1 MNDEIQENA
10 REAELELR
18 EELDMANCRAMEAQR
33 RLEAM
38 QESIAD
44 YETTIVKFK
53 ELVSQLQVIVTNWN
67 CSLFMSY
74 IISQSKLMFFSDLL
88 AI

>member
-18 EELDMANCRAMEAQR
+18 EELDMANSRAMEAQR

-38 QESIAD
+38 QENMAD
-44 YETTIVKFK
+44 YEATIAKFK
-53 ELVSQLQVIVTNWN
+53 ELVSQLQVNTTD
-67 CSLFMSY
+67 S
-74 IISQSKLMFFSDLL
+74 FFTFS
-88 AI
+88 

>member
-18 EELDMANCRAMEAQR
+18 EELDMANSRAMEAQR

-38 QESIAD
+38 QENMAD
-44 YETTIVKFK
+44 YEATIAKFK
-53 ELVSQLQVIVTNWN
+53 ELVSQLQVNTTD
-67 CSLFMSY
+67 S
-74 IISQSKLMFFSDLL
+74 FFTFIQHFLCICL
-88 AI
+88 AHNGINLINN